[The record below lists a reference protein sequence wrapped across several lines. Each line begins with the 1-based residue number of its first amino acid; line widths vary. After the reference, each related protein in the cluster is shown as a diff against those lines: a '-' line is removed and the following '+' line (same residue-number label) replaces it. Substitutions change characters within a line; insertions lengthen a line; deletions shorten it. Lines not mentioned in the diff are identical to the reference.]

1 MQEIVTKK
9 ILVASYIFNEE
20 TLEFDISN
28 ENFEWGT
35 YDSADRAFWDEIEKF
50 TKIGFKVIHQT
61 KRTGAIT
68 LKREII
74 LEDSAPMNWI
84 KVIMNPI

>member
-1 MQEIVTKK
+1 MQGIATKK

-20 TLEFDISN
+20 TFEFDIAN
-28 ENFEWGT
+28 ENFEWNT
-35 YDSADRAFWDEIEKF
+35 YNSADYAFWDEVARF

-68 LKREII
+68 LTREII
-74 LEDSAPMNWI
+74 LEDSKGMNWV
-84 KVIMNPI
+84 KVIMHPI

>member
-1 MQEIVTKK
+1 MQEIATKD

-20 TLEFDISN
+20 TLGFDIANLYAKCS
-28 ENFEWGT
+28 F
-35 YDSADRAFWDEIEKF
+35 YKSADKAFWDEIERF

-61 KRTGAIT
+61 KRTDPFA

-74 LEDSAPMNWI
+74 LEDSKGMNWV
-84 KVIMNPI
+84 KVIMHPI

>member
-1 MQEIVTKK
+1 MQEIATKD

-28 ENFEWGT
+28 ENFRWNT
-35 YDSADRAFWDEIEKF
+35 YDSADKAFWDEIEKF

-74 LEDSAPMNWI
+74 LEDSKGMNWV
-84 KVIMNPI
+84 KVIMHPI

>member
-1 MQEIVTKK
+1 MREIAIKD
-9 ILVASYIFNEE
+9 ILVASYIFNED
-20 TLEFDISN
+20 TLEFDIRSRYVT
-28 ENFEWGT
+28 WPC
-35 YDSADRAFWDEIEKF
+35 YDSADKAFWDEIEKF

-74 LEDSAPMNWI
+74 LEDSAGMNWV
-84 KVIMNPI
+84 KVIMYPI